1 VSMTNSTD
9 RVEIQV
15 KKSDRRQR
23 RLLRARRDRPR
34 GRAAEQRDEL
44 APFQLIELHC
54 QQARAGFAGYRIGED
69 QSAGIA
75 GILQPVSGAEVR
87 GRSRS
92 RPASVIRSRATS
104 IRCLPPNH
112 ALGDMLAGYEAR
124 RCSGRGARL
133 SRAVMPR
140 V

>member
-1 VSMTNSTD
+1 
-9 RVEIQV
+9 
-15 KKSDRRQR
+15 
-23 RLLRARRDRPR
+23 
-34 GRAAEQRDEL
+34 L
-44 APFQLIELHC
+44 APFQLIELHSVPC

-87 GRSRS
+87 WRSRS
-92 RPASVIRSRATS
+92 RPASVIRSGATS

-112 ALGDMLAGYEAR
+112 ALGDILAGYEAR